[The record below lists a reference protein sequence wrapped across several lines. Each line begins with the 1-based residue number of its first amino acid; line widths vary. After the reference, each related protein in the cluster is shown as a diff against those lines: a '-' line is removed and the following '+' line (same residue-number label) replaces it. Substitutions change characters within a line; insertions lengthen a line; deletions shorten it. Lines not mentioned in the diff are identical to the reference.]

1 MKKTKKNKN
10 KKSKRKFRIFLL
22 ILIFIL
28 IIAFAILLLD
38 AYVFK
43 SKIDTIVIHDNYYL
57 QDEEIY
63 KKQILKIILT
73 FILLQVVNRKIF
85 RTKWINKRSKS
96 KEKTIL
102 WSTYLYNRI

>member
-28 IIAFAILLLD
+28 IIAFAILLLG

-57 QDEEIY
+57 QDEEIIQEANLENY
-63 KKQILKIILT
+63 PNFYLTTSSKI
-73 FILLQVVNRKIF
+73 
-85 RTKWINKRSKS
+85 
-96 KEKTIL
+96 EKL
-102 WSTYLYNRI
+102 